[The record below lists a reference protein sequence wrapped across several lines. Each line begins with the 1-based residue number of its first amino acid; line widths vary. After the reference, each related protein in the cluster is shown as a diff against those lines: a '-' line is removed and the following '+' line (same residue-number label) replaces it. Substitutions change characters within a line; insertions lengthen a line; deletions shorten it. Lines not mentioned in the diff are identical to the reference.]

1 MWRPKNWVNY
11 CGKGFKY
18 GGWSPPDEYTRR
30 VCAGIYETGADIILT
45 HLLSS
50 GLITISQLEE
60 LNKNGENRYI

>member
-30 VCAGIYETGADIILT
+30 VCAGIYEAGADAMLT
-45 HLLSS
+45 YLLSTARKCKVVV
-50 GLITISQLEE
+50 IPDEE
-60 LNKNGENRYI
+60 SNEA